1 MSKPAP
7 VHADSPRPRSP
18 ASALFTA
25 LRRLTASRAALPVHG
40 VSTTPATTP
49 QLPSADKAS
58 QLRPSSAPRSPA
70 TRHLGHELRVSGL
83 APITRQGHISQCPC
97 VQPPRSNRSERPTDS
112 YRHRGRPYLPILG
125 VLGFCARYACGR
137 LSRGRRA
144 SGGVS
149 AGSSL
154 KGRPA
159 TSGASATGR
168 TRSGYRSHR
177 PDGQTRCP

>member
-1 MSKPAP
+1 MSRP
-7 VHADSPRPRSP
+7 VPVYEDSPRPSSP
-18 ASALFTA
+18 AFALLA
-25 LRRLTASRAALPVHG
+25 ASRCLTASRAALPVHG

-49 QLPSADKAS
+49 QLPSADKS
-58 QLRPSSAPRSPA
+58 QPA
-70 TRHLGHELRVSGL
+70 TPVRRATIWPLATSDTSCACLALRQSL
-83 APITRQGHISQCPC
+83 ARAISQCPC

-144 SGGVS
+144 SGGGS

>member
-1 MSKPAP
+1 MYSSVCAAPGAALSHRVYGLAACPWRLYYTCYYTAAAISRQSQPATPIQRATISGHSPSRTRAARVWPCANHSPGPYKPMPMRPAAQIESEREASRFISSSWTAIS
-7 VHADSPRPRSP
+7 ADSGRCG
-18 ASALFTA
+18 LF
-25 LRRLTASRAALPVHG
+25 
-40 VSTTPATTP
+40 
-49 QLPSADKAS
+49 
-58 QLRPSSAPRSPA
+58 
-70 TRHLGHELRVSGL
+70 GL
-83 APITRQGHISQCPC
+83 
-97 VQPPRSNRSERPTDS
+97 
-112 YRHRGRPYLPILG
+112 
-125 VLGFCARYACGR
+125 CARYACGR

-144 SGGVS
+144 SGGGS